1 MKDFFLR
8 HLHQHTID
16 DAMQLWDI
24 LQDRD
29 FRTLFLRPTENTIIQ
44 LIRYGITG
52 GTSFLVDYLLLY
64 SLERAGAHYLIA
76 AALAFLMGISC
87 NFLLTKH
94 FAFRAVD
101 AAVRKKMILC
111 AVLESDFGY
120 DWYGKINHLLPKYD
134 ARVLESDFGAT
145 VRLRI
150 LLDAQK
156 VPAFCRDLT
165 ELTAAAV
172 QARVVEEVCADLS

>member
-16 DAMQLWDI
+16 DAMQLWGI

-52 GTSFLVDYLLLY
+52 VTSFLVDYLLLY
-64 SLERAGAHYLIA
+64 SLERSGAHYLIA

-101 AAVRKKMILC
+101 AAVRPG
-111 AVLESDFGY
+111 AEV
-120 DWYGKINHLLPKYD
+120 
-134 ARVLESDFGAT
+134 VVFGAISAGGLGLT
-145 VRLRI
+145 LLLLYLFTTRLRMQLMLAKFVSS
-150 LLDAQK
+150 LLVFAWNFSARKLFLYPGQPHEETGK
-156 VPAFCRDLT
+156 V
-165 ELTAAAV
+165 
-172 QARVVEEVCADLS
+172 

>member
-52 GTSFLVDYLLLY
+52 GTSFLVD
-64 SLERAGAHYLIA
+64 
-76 AALAFLMGISC
+76 
-87 NFLLTKH
+87 
-94 FAFRAVD
+94 
-101 AAVRKKMILC
+101 
-111 AVLESDFGY
+111 
-120 DWYGKINHLLPKYD
+120 
-134 ARVLESDFGAT
+134 
-145 VRLRI
+145 
-150 LLDAQK
+150 
-156 VPAFCRDLT
+156 
-165 ELTAAAV
+165 
-172 QARVVEEVCADLS
+172 

>member
-8 HLHQHTID
+8 HLPQHTID
-16 DAMQLWDI
+16 DAIQLWGI
-24 LQDRD
+24 LKGRD
-29 FRTLFLRPTENTIIQ
+29 FRSLFLRPTENTIIQ

-64 SLERAGAHYLIA
+64 SLERSGAHYLIA

-101 AAVRKKMILC
+101 AAVRPG
-111 AVLESDFGY
+111 AEV
-120 DWYGKINHLLPKYD
+120 
-134 ARVLESDFGAT
+134 VVFGAISAGGLGLT
-145 VRLRI
+145 LLFLYLFTTHLRLHLMLAKFVSS
-150 LLDAQK
+150 LL
-156 VPAFCRDLT
+156 VF
-165 ELTAAAV
+165 V
-172 QARVVEEVCADLS
+172 WNFSARKLFLYPGQPHEETGRV

>member
-16 DAMQLWDI
+16 DAMQLWGI

-64 SLERAGAHYLIA
+64 SLERSGAHYLIA

-94 FAFRAVD
+94 FAFRAVV
-101 AAVRKKMILC
+101 AAVRPG
-111 AVLESDFGY
+111 AEV
-120 DWYGKINHLLPKYD
+120 
-134 ARVLESDFGAT
+134 VVFGAISAGGLGLT
-145 VRLRI
+145 LLLLYLFTTRLRMQLMLAKFVSS
-150 LLDAQK
+150 LLVFAWN
-156 VPAFCRDLT
+156 FS
-165 ELTAAAV
+165 
-172 QARVVEEVCADLS
+172 ARKLFLYPGHPH